1 MMFGSFIATGAVVVV
16 GIAIALGQQAE
27 PLDCPIT
34 LDSPVF
40 AMCLDRETHAL
51 ADANGTG

>member
-1 MMFGSFIATGAVVVV
+1 MFGSFIATGAVVVV